1 MIGAVV
7 EILGGWRA
15 AAFAAL
21 AVCAGSYASIQ
32 TVRLHHAQL
41 VIAETA
47 KRAAQA
53 QADAQAKAREI
64 EQAQAQAVAAVAES
78 YEKGKA
84 DAQATADRVAADLRA
99 GSLRLR
105 REFAGCETSR
115 LSETA
120 AATRELE
127 TTAAS
132 RDALAAAI
140 IRVGAECDAKERELI
155 AAYQGVRE
163 VVNGMSK

>member
-1 MIGAVV
+1 MIG
-7 EILGGWRA
+7 GWCA

-21 AVCAGSYASIQ
+21 AVCACAYASVQ
-32 TVRLHHAQL
+32 TMRLHNAQL

-47 KRAAQA
+47 KLAAQA
-53 QADAQAKAREI
+53 QADAQAKARAI
-64 EQAQAQAVAAVAES
+64 EHAQAQAVAAVAES
-78 YEKGKA
+78 YERGKA

-105 REFAGCETSR
+105 REWAGCETGR
-115 LSETA
+115 LSEAA

-140 IRVGAECDAKERELI
+140 VRVGAECDAKERALI
-155 AAYQGVRE
+155 AAYRGV
-163 VVNGMSK
+163 M

>member
-1 MIGAVV
+1 MLGAVV
-7 EILGGWRA
+7 EIIGGWRA

-47 KRAAQA
+47 KLSAQA
-53 QADAQAKAREI
+53 QADAQAKARAI
-64 EQAQAQAVAAVAES
+64 EQAKAKAVAAVAES
-78 YEKGKA
+78 YERGKA

-105 REFAGCETSR
+105 REWAGCETSR
-115 LSETA
+115 LSA
-120 AATRELE
+120 AAASAREFD
-127 TTAAS
+127 AAEQS
-132 RDALAAAI
+132 RADSAARIVRA
-140 IRVGAECDAKERELI
+140 ADTCDAQVSALQAIVTEYASLRH
-155 AAYQGVRE
+155 R
-163 VVNGMSK
+163 

>member
-7 EILGGWRA
+7 EIIGGWRA

-47 KRAAQA
+47 KLSAQA
-53 QADAQAKAREI
+53 QADAQAKARAI
-64 EQAQAQAVAAVAES
+64 EQAKAKAVADIAES
-78 YEKGKA
+78 YERGKA

-99 GSLRLR
+99 GTLRLR
-105 REFAGCETSR
+105 REWAQCETGR
-115 LSETA
+115 LSEAA
-120 AATRELE
+120 AATRELD
-127 TTAAS
+127 AAEQS
-132 RDALAAAI
+132 RAESAGRIVRAA
-140 IRVGAECDAKERELI
+140 AECDAQVSALQAI
-155 AAYQGVRE
+155 VRAR
-163 VVNGMSK
+163 

>member
-1 MIGAVV
+1 MI
-7 EILGGWRA
+7 GGWRS

-47 KRAAQA
+47 KLAAQA
-53 QADAQAKAREI
+53 QADAQAKARAI
-64 EQAQAQAVAAVAES
+64 EHAQAQAVANAATE
-78 YEKGKA
+78 YERGKA
-84 DAQATADRVAADLRA
+84 DAQATADAVAADLRTGA
-99 GSLRLR
+99 LRLR
-105 REFAGCETSR
+105 REWAQCETGR
-115 LSETA
+115 LSAAA

-155 AAYQGVRE
+155 AAYQGV
-163 VVNGMSK
+163 M